1 MPTISQLGRCYMN
14 RKVEMKFSVVSNATP
29 LIALLSLNQLDLLN
43 KLFDKTY
50 ITKQVYE
57 EVVGIAQ
64 DRAGANELRKKMQE
78 GKISIYDISDYRFVE
93 MMLGRL
99 HRGELSVMVAA
110 KELEISFVLMD
121 DASARKTAESFSLA
135 PIGTVGILKMAKI
148 KELIPEIKPL
158 LDKLIENNF
167 RISLKLYND
176 ILKDVNEL

>member
-1 MPTISQLGRCYMN
+1 MK
-14 RKVEMKFSVVSNATP
+14 RKIKMKVSVVSNATP
-29 LIALLSLNQLDLLN
+29 LIALISLNQLDLLN
-43 KLFDKTY
+43 MLFDKIY
-50 ITKQVYE
+50 IPKQVYE
-57 EVVGIAQ
+57 EVVGPDENRI
-64 DRAGANELRKKMQE
+64 GLKELKKKIQE
-78 GKISIYDISDYRFVE
+78 GEILIYDIRDFKFVE

-110 KELEISFVLMD
+110 KELGINYVLMD

-135 PIGTVGILKMAKI
+135 PIGTVGIFKLAKV
-148 KELIPEIKPL
+148 KRLIPEIKPL